1 MVLLHIIFKQ
11 VQYLLVL
18 IKVSGSVFSVGKGR
32 DLGRQIMDIFYPL
45 ITKRL
50 SMGEYW
56 GKIKKERKEKIG
68 DRCV

>member
-1 MVLLHIIFKQ
+1 M
-11 VQYLLVL
+11 L
-18 IKVSGSVFSVGKGR
+18 INVSGSVFSVGKGR